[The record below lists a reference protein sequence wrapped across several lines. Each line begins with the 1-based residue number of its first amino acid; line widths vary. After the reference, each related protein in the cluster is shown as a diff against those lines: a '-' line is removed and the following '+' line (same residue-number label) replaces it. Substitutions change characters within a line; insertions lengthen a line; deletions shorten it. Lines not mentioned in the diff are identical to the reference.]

1 MEDSSFIDWLQDSGL
16 RIGLIVAGAWLFG
29 RFGKMIISRT
39 IRAAIKSDNFATERE
54 ERLREDTLISII
66 STTLKVLV
74 WTLATMII
82 LSELNIDI
90 GPLVAGAG
98 VAGIAIGFGAQ
109 ELIQDF
115 VSGVFIILENQYR
128 VGDVVEF
135 DGTSGTVTDITIRS
149 TVLRDLDGNVHHF
162 PNGMVRH
169 TVNKTMEFSK
179 INLDVGVSYEDD
191 IEKVEKIV
199 NTVGSELAKDEVWS
213 KDIQEAPRFL
223 RVNDFGDSSI
233 EVKIVGKTNPA
244 RQWAVTGELR
254 KRLKTAFDKE
264 GVEIPFP
271 QQVNHDAKSK
281 KK

>member
-1 MEDSSFIDWLQDSGL
+1 MEDSGFIDWLQDNGV
-16 RIGLIVAGAWLFG
+16 RIGLIIAGAWLFG

-39 IRAAIKSDNFATERE
+39 IRAAIKSDNFATDRE

-135 DGTSGTVTDITIRS
+135 EGTSGTVTDITIRS

-179 INLDVGVSYEDD
+179 INLDIGISYEDD

-199 NTVGSELAKDEVWS
+199 NAVGSELAKDEVWS

-223 RVNDFGDSSI
+223 RVNDFGDSSV

-254 KRLKTAFDKE
+254 KRLKQAFDKE

-271 QQVNHDAKSK
+271 QRVIHDAKSK